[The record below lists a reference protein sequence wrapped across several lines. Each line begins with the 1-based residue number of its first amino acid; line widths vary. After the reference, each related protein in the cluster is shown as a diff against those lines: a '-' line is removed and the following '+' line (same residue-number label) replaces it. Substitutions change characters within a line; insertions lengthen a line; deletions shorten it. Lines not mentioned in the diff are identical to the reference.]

1 MKGDATDIGIFSD
14 NSQTMVFKLLE
25 AAELVYLGSVNSV
38 QKANQLYNKHLS
50 EEIKSQLINILD
62 NYALM
67 KTWLINNY
75 GGPSRI
81 VGDIISNL
89 SRKAKPSGGN
99 RKDKFVFYSAI
110 TGAIQRLEKLSR
122 ANYINRAELES
133 RLLSQSTLSSLVLL
147 LPTSEHDLWVREM
160 TMAGLDFKNPVE
172 METFNCF
179 KKVCI
184 IERNTNESSRTES
197 TPQEFPPVSTKKH
210 PLTRY
215 SRFRMITQTL
225 ILRI

>member
-1 MKGDATDIGIFSD
+1 
-14 NSQTMVFKLLE
+14 
-25 AAELVYLGSVNSV
+25 
-38 QKANQLYNKHLS
+38 
-50 EEIKSQLINILD
+50 
-62 NYALM
+62 M

-160 TMAGLDFKNPVE
+160 TVAGLDFKNPVG

-197 TPQEFPPVSTKKH
+197 TPQE
-210 PLTRY
+210 L
-215 SRFRMITQTL
+215 
-225 ILRI
+225 